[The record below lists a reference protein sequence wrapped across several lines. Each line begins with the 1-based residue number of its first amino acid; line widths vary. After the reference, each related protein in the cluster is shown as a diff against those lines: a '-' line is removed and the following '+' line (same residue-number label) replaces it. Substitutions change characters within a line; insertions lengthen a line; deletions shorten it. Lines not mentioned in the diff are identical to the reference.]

1 MLLFLPICWSGKTW
15 FLAVLSSSLVK
26 CPFQMWDGI
35 VIHLKHT
42 YMEIQW
48 TSKTRAAFCL
58 ISACFPTRLLTH
70 PPMDHV
76 PNSIYCGGFGIWK
89 VIFCDNVP
97 QTSQAFT
104 LKLFSWR
111 TVGIAVGFAP
121 KHRGDWQKKSNLE
134 LIVHVSGGTTVAL
147 RCEMQ
152 QGRAGQALCLQCV
165 CGSGGYSS
173 IYISASN
180 ICVCFSRALLIPQ
193 GAINAAE
200 ITRDLMFSWY
210 FGISAPSWKYQESTR
225 SRVIL
230 AR

>member
-1 MLLFLPICWSGKTW
+1 MNFQNPSCLLSYLSMLPDTAPHTSTYGPRSKFNLLWRFWHLESYLLWQRPSNFPSVHIKIIFLEDCGDSSWICTKTQRWLAKKKQSGIN
-15 FLAVLSSSLVK
+15 
-26 CPFQMWDGI
+26 CPRVWWYNCGFEMWD
-35 VIHLKHT
+35 
-42 YMEIQW
+42 
-48 TSKTRAAFCL
+48 AA
-58 ISACFPTRLLTH
+58 
-70 PPMDHV
+70 
-76 PNSIYCGGFGIWK
+76 G
-89 VIFCDNVP
+89 
-97 QTSQAFT
+97 
-104 LKLFSWR
+104 
-111 TVGIAVGFAP
+111 
-121 KHRGDWQKKSNLE
+121 
-134 LIVHVSGGTTVAL
+134 
-147 RCEMQ
+147 